1 MKNFTP
7 SIGISEVIKV
17 SNEFNPEASYDYFVS
32 ALGWKNQMNE
42 GDQSIHRIRF
52 NDNFRKIICEY
63 NSNWRERIRDI
74 IYLADK
80 KAYLLVLET
89 VPALGLLKFKN

>member
-1 MKNFTP
+1 
-7 SIGISEVIKV
+7 
-17 SNEFNPEASYDYFVS
+17 
-32 ALGWKNQMNE
+32 MNE
-42 GDQSIHRIRF
+42 GDQSIHHIRF
-52 NDNFRKIICEY
+52 NDNFSKIIYEDTIPIG
-63 NSNWRERIRDI
+63 ERIRDI